1 MIHIFLLSISGGYNS
16 IADRSITPSTAFTPL
31 NNNSGGGSSKAN
43 VANND
48 SDRNPYKGRG
58 KVYQTAVEEA

>member
-1 MIHIFLLSISGGYNS
+1 M
-16 IADRSITPSTAFTPL
+16 ADRSITPSSTTFTPL
-31 NNNSGGGSSKAN
+31 NNNSGGVGGGSSKAN

>member
-1 MIHIFLLSISGGYNS
+1 M
-16 IADRSITPSTAFTPL
+16 ADRSITPSTASTPL
-31 NNNSGGGSSKAN
+31 NINGSSKAN

-58 KVYQTAVEEA
+58 KMYQTAVEEA